1 MNAREKRGS
10 FADNHTITTKK
21 SIYRRRG
28 ESFIFGQVGG
38 IVDFAI
44 RRGPVP
50 GSWDIVIKHPDKDGP
65 HIGSLALPRPGAKR
79 ATALHALRIILNQV
93 KGAGGVMPF
102 VGMLEKQT
110 EQPTMH

>member
-1 MNAREKRGS
+1 MNAREKRGP

-50 GSWDIVIKHPDKDGP
+50 QSWEVVVKAPTNDGP
-65 HIGSLALPRPGAKR
+65 HLGSILLPKPGGKHQ
-79 ATALHALRIILNQV
+79 TALHALRLVLSQV
-93 KGAGGVMPF
+93 KDAGGVAPLI
-102 VGMLEKQT
+102 GALEKVV
-110 EQPTMH
+110 EQPTVH

>member
-10 FADNHTITTKK
+10 FADNHTVTTKK

-28 ESFIFGQVGG
+28 ESFIFGQVDG

-50 GSWDIVIKHPDKDGP
+50 QSWEIVVKAPDKDGP
-65 HIGSLALPRPGAKR
+65 HFGSILLPKPGGTHQ
-79 ATALHALRIILNQV
+79 TALHALRLIISQV
-93 KGAGGVMPF
+93 KDAGGVRPF
-102 VGMLEKQT
+102 MGMLEKSA